1 MNAIPERTGVTTFR
15 NRQVTLLGTALAVGD
30 PAPAFT
36 VIGPDMAPVASS
48 AFDGGV
54 RLISSV
60 PSLETPVCDLQA
72 RKYAEAAADLGEVA
86 VLTVSVDL
94 PFAQARWCG
103 AAGIAGARVF
113 SDHRDV
119 AFGLAH
125 GTLIKEFRLLAR
137 AVFVV
142 GADDRLVHVEYV
154 PAIEQEPDY
163 EAALSAARSAEAARV
178 AQAS

>member
-1 MNAIPERTGVTTFR
+1 MNALPERTGVTTFR
-15 NRQVTLLGTALAVGD
+15 GRPVTLLGSALAAGD
-30 PAPAFT
+30 PAPVFT

-48 AFDGGV
+48 AFAGRV

-103 AAGIAGARVF
+103 AAGIEGAQVL

-119 AFGLAH
+119 SFGVAH

-142 GADDRLVHVEYV
+142 GADDRLVYVEYV
-154 PAIEQEPDY
+154 PEIGQEPDY
-163 EAALSAARSAEAARV
+163 EAALAAARTAEAARV
-178 AQAS
+178 AAAA